1 VVVAAVPWV
10 RHGTGHTYA
19 FDDTV
24 AWLTAVR
31 CSKTAV
37 RELMRVAWRTVGS
50 IITRV
55 SADAMARTDRF
66 ANLSRIGID
75 EISYKRGHRY
85 LTVVVDHDSRRLIWA
100 APGRDKATLNI
111 FFDEL
116 SPQRCAA
123 ITHVSADA
131 AVWIADVVAA
141 RCPAAVQCADA
152 VHIVKWAT
160 EALDGS
166 VGECGT
172 RPGQPPAPSP
182 NAGAGGP
189 RQTRRPGRVATKPEV

>member
-1 VVVAAVPWV
+1 
-10 RHGTGHTYA
+10 
-19 FDDTV
+19 
-24 AWLTAVR
+24 
-31 CSKTAV
+31 
-37 RELMRVAWRTVGS
+37 VGS

-55 SADAMARTDRF
+55 SAEAMARTDRF

-100 APGRDKATLNI
+100 APGRDKATLNM

-116 SPQRCAA
+116 GPDRCAA

-131 AVWIADVVAA
+131 ADWIADVVAA

-152 VHIVKWAT
+152 FHIVKWAT
-160 EALDGS
+160 EALDEVRRG
-166 VGECGT
+166 VWNTARATARTEPGRQRGRPRADAVP
-172 RPGQPPAPSP
+172 RPGHELAMRLKNSRYALWKNPENLAVSD
-182 NAGAGGP
+182 NIRGGLF
-189 RQTRRPGRVATKPEV
+189 AAA